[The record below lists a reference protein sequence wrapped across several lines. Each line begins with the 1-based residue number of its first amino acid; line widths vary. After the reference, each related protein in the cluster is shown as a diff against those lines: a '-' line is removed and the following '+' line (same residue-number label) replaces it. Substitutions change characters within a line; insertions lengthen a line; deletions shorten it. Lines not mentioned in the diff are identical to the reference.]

1 MAGTPAASASLAKPS
16 PLVALRDIRSLDL
29 RQWRRPRMSLPCFAL
44 PRSLPSLLRPVDKN
58 NNILLL
64 QLRVKATA

>member
-44 PRSLPSLLRPVDKN
+44 PRSLPSLLRPVEITASISKE
-58 NNILLL
+58 
-64 QLRVKATA
+64 ATPLIT